1 MNGDKLPSG
10 WETVQIGDVVK
21 PARSAVTVEP
31 DTLYRE
37 IGIRSHG
44 KGIFYKEPISGK
56 DLGDKRVF
64 WIEPGCFVVNI
75 VFAWEGAVAQTT
87 LSELGMIA
95 SHRFPMYKPDAD
107 RLDLDFITYFFKS
120 KKGIHLLGLASPGGA
135 GRNKT
140 LGQQNFLQLQIP
152 LPPLKEQKKMAA
164 ILQTCDEAIDLTE
177 QLIAAKQRRKQA
189 LMQRLLT
196 GQVRFPGFEDEW
208 EMVTL
213 DNVTSKVGSGITPRG
228 GSESYLASGIPLI
241 RSQNVLTGRL
251 NLEDVAFISEEQHN
265 KMSATRLKAKD
276 VLLNITGASIGRS
289 CVVPVNFI
297 EGNVNQ
303 HVCII
308 RPTDQLNSTFL
319 SAFLNSAI
327 GQRQIDAF
335 QAGGNRQGLNYVQIR
350 SFKLP
355 LPTIEEQEKVAQIL
369 QTCDQEL
376 ALHQQKLAALR
387 RQKQGLMQQLLTGRV
402 RVAG

>member
-196 GQVRFPGFEDEW
+196 GQVRFPGFAEQW
-208 EMVTL
+208 
-213 DNVTSKVGSGITPRG
+213 NNTSIENIASINMGQSPQSENYNSDGIG
-228 GSESYLASGIPLI
+228 LPLI
-241 RSQNVLTGRL
+241 QGNADIVNRRTAPRNFTSEITKTCEPGDLILSVRAPVG
-251 NLEDVAFISEEQHN
+251 EVAISEH
-265 KMSATRLKAKD
+265 KAC
-276 VLLNITGASIGRS
+276 IGR
-289 CVVPVNFI
+289 
-297 EGNVNQ
+297 G
-303 HVCII
+303 VCSI
-308 RPTDQLNSTFL
+308 RATVSNPQFLYQLLLFNEEKWNTYGQGSTFT
-319 SAFLNSAI
+319 AINSKDI
-327 GQRQIDAF
+327 KNF
-335 QAGGNRQGLNYVQIR
+335 QVYVP
-350 SFKLP
+350 SSLP
-355 LPTIEEQEKVAQIL
+355 EQERVATVL
-369 QTCDQEL
+369 VACDDEL
-376 ALHQQKLAALR
+376 TLHQQKLAALR
-387 RQKQGLMQQLLTGRV
+387 CQKQGLMQQLLTGRV
-402 RVAG
+402 RVVG